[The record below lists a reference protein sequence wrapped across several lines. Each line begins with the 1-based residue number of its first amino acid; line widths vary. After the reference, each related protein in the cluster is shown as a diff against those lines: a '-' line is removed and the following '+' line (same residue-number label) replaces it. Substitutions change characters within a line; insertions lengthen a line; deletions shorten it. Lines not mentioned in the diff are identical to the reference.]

1 MPAATKQLPRF
12 FLAITAFF
20 GPLFFQ
26 LATKPLPRKPA
37 IPSAARL
44 CWFLQGDA
52 ISTENNFFKKFLAK
66 TEQFQKF
73 LQLFR
78 RVLFSRKLPKKVL
91 FAGFADPERWKF
103 MKGE

>member
-44 CWFLQGDA
+44 CGFSQGDA
-52 ISTENNFFKKFLAK
+52 ISTENNFFEKFLAK
-66 TEQFQKF
+66 IEQFQKF
-73 LQLFR
+73 LQLFI
-78 RVLFSRKLPKKVL
+78 RVSFSRKLPKKVL
-91 FAGFADPERWKF
+91 FVGFADPERWKF